1 MAALGPN
8 PEFDRLKSVAQ
19 TLMSQKQWDA
29 ASLVA
34 LAGSLAAEVNKLVSL
49 SGSQKKQ
56 LVLDVVKAV
65 FQEAVEKASP
75 SSPLGNPEAVKSLT
89 FVLDFAVPASL
100 DLAVAAARGHLDL
113 KKMKKTAIAG
123 CFACLPFLLKAGGV
137 SAQQSKA
144 IEAAAKKLVAEP
156 EPEAAPVVEAKTE
169 DDKTKTQTESTEEK
183 SSETET
189 APRKNSLAG
198 GVVIRVPEATPQP
211 ESQTA

>member
-1 MAALGPN
+1 MAAPGPN

-19 TLMSQKQWDA
+19 VLMSQKQWDA
-29 ASLVA
+29 SSLVA
-34 LAGSLAAEVNKLVSL
+34 LAGSLAGEVNKLTSL

-75 SSPLGNPEAVKSLT
+75 SSPLGNPETVKSLN

-100 DLAVAAARGHLDL
+100 DLAVAAARGQLDL
-113 KKMKKTAIAG
+113 KKVKKTAIAG
-123 CFACLPFLLKAGGV
+123 CLACLPFLLKKGGV
-137 SAQQSKA
+137 SAEQVKM
-144 IEAAAKKLVAEP
+144 IESAAKNLVGEP
-156 EPEAAPVVEAKTE
+156 APEVQ
-169 DDKTKTQTESTEEK
+169 DDNDKPKTQTESVEEK
-183 SSETET
+183 SSDTET
-189 APRKNSLAG
+189 VQQKDSPAG